1 MVKDEENREEEDL
14 LDPKRYRTIL
24 DPVAHYVMAR
34 PGTENIL
41 LSFINAVFANK
52 NEPSVQKITVLNPFN
67 AKSYRDDKL
76 VVVDILAED
85 ESQRKFNIEFQVWD
99 HKYFIERGIYYWARV
114 YSRQLEDSKQYRGLR
129 PVVSILL
136 TDFQNSVKFGG
147 LYKQLANKI
156 HQSFSMGVASIVRLK
171 LREGWLGA
179 RTSRPHQKLGKVL
192 SAWRLARRVF
202 TSTKSTD
209 FGQIL

>member
-114 YSRQLEDSKQYRGLR
+114 YSRQLEDS
-129 PVVSILL
+129 
-136 TDFQNSVKFGG
+136 
-147 LYKQLANKI
+147 
-156 HQSFSMGVASIVRLK
+156 
-171 LREGWLGA
+171 
-179 RTSRPHQKLGKVL
+179 
-192 SAWRLARRVF
+192 
-202 TSTKSTD
+202 
-209 FGQIL
+209 